1 MLIQNANPECC
12 TSRSYQE
19 KKKKKSPITLFQFY
33 PVHTGRLLSSVFV
46 LAYKIRT
53 YRRARWLASIMLH
66 THSSFLDSV
75 FHGFIKLSNWWS
87 RVNEIKCA
95 IIGCAGSSAVLE
107 PRNNERGGLLD
118 KLNSGTYLD
127 YSCSDILPIY
137 SIYFTALRCLI
148 HISS

>member
-1 MLIQNANPECC
+1 MLYLTFLPGK
-12 TSRSYQE
+12 
-19 KKKKKSPITLFQFY
+19 KKKKKSDHLVPI
-33 PVHTGRLLSSVFV
+33 LSSSHWPSIKFR
-46 LAYKIRT
+46 IRISVQNSNVQAST
-53 YRRARWLASIMLH
+53 LIRYTIYEASIMLH

-127 YSCSDILPIY
+127 YSCSDILAIY